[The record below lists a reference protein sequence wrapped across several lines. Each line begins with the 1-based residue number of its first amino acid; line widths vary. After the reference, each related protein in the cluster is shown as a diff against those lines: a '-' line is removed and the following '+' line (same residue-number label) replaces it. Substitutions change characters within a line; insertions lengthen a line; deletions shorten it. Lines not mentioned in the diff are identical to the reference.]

1 MKQAESH
8 PFSVAAQIAILLALT
23 KGLLDTIPLNVI
35 DSAQDSIIDGLGT
48 LAPALYEKLASA
60 QPLSDEESDTVMTM
74 IKTKLA
80 SVASTADTKTTTG
93 TER

>member
-1 MKQAESH
+1 
-8 PFSVAAQIAILLALT
+8 
-23 KGLLDTIPLNVI
+23 
-35 DSAQDSIIDGLGT
+35 
-48 LAPALYEKLASA
+48 LYEKLASA